1 VVVVALIAPLTPY
14 LFTHCL
20 PVGTPWC
27 GGAPTVWIA
36 GHQRCHE
43 SPRCLV
49 SGQWTLNNNTRLDEQ
64 DALNGERIDRHFCV
78 PMDVNRDN
86 LTDIICNVGADLG
99 VGDGYNE
106 LYLTSPNGSIYKVLV
121 RASQFVLVIMQ
132 VSIRR
137 FSPAIPLFF
146 AFVSLSQSRG
156 TDSKSTP
163 AQGIGSLPL

>member
-1 VVVVALIAPLTPY
+1 M
-14 LFTHCL
+14 

-27 GGAPTVWIA
+27 AGAPTVWIT

-49 SGQWTLNNNTRLDEQ
+49 NGQWTLNNNTRLDEQ

-78 PMDVNRDN
+78 PMDANRDN

-106 LYLTSPNGSIYKVLV
+106 LYLTNPNGSIYKVLV
-121 RASQFVLVIMQ
+121 RASQFVMVASQ
-132 VSIRR
+132 DSIRR
-137 FSPAIPLFF
+137 FSPTIPPCLLIV
-146 AFVSLSQSRG
+146 ASSRSRG

-163 AQGIGSLPL
+163 AQGIGSLSP